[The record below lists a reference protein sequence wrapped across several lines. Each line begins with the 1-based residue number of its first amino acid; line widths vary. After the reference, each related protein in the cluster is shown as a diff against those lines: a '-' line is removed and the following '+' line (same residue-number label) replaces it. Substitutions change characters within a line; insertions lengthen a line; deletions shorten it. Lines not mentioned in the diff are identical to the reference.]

1 MAITDMGFEIQ
12 IDSRERNTHGHIG
25 SKQMTQNVES
35 ETFFLKG
42 RARHLS
48 KKKRMLSIQEREIG
62 IVVVVLNTNTS
73 FSWAKNIL
81 LFRTCYY

>member
-48 KKKRMLSIQEREIG
+48 KKKANVEYSGERDW
-62 IVVVVLNTNTS
+62 NSCSCTKYQH
-73 FSWAKNIL
+73 FL
-81 LFRTCYY
+81 LLGKQHSLVSVR